1 MTIAQQLYDLLG
13 IDAEL
18 DRCKSSI
25 AAIDETLAD
34 DRQIRDRRRAV
45 EVGRAVLSKQETQ
58 RRDIELSIGSSQEK
72 GKQLEETLYGG
83 SVRNS
88 RELEGMHLELSLLKE
103 NQQKQEEGLLRA
115 LEAIEDTERKLGR
128 LEGGLRE
135 MEETRERQLVNLG
148 GERAQLESEIEA
160 LEARR
165 RGMASLV
172 SPEDLR
178 LYDRMRVARQGQA
191 VSRVE
196 RGVCGGCRI
205 SLPSRVVQQARTSQ
219 RPVQCPSCSR
229 ILFVSQ

>member
-13 IDAEL
+13 IDGEL
-18 DRCKSSI
+18 DRCRSTI
-25 AAIDETLAD
+25 ASIDETLAD
-34 DRQIRDRRRAV
+34 DRLLRERRRVV
-45 EVGRAVLSKQETQ
+45 EAGRAVLNRQETE
-58 RRDIELSIGSSQEK
+58 RRDMELSIGSFQEK
-72 GKQLEETLYGG
+72 GKQLEEKLYGG

-88 RELEGMHLELSLLKE
+88 RELEGMNLELELLRE
-103 NQQKQEEGLLRA
+103 NQRKHEEGLLRA

-128 LEGGLRE
+128 LEDGLRE
-135 MEETRERQLVNLG
+135 MQEAREQQHASLA
-148 GERAQLESEIEA
+148 GERAQLEAASEA
-160 LEARR
+160 LQARR
-165 RGMASLV
+165 SGMASQV
-172 SPEDLR
+172 NPEHLR
-178 LYDRMRVARQGQA
+178 LYDRMRIARQGQA

>member
-13 IDAEL
+13 VDGEL
-18 DRCKSSI
+18 DRCRSTI
-25 AAIDETLAD
+25 ASIDETLAD
-34 DRQIRDRRRAV
+34 DRLLRERRRVV
-45 EVGRAVLSKQETQ
+45 EAGRAVLSRQETK
-58 RRDIELSIGSSQEK
+58 RRDIELSIGSFQEK

-88 RELEGMHLELSLLKE
+88 RELEGMNKELELLRE
-103 NQQKQEEGLLRA
+103 NQHKHEEGLLRA

-128 LEGGLRE
+128 LEDGLRE
-135 MEETRERQLVNLG
+135 MEEAREQQHVSLVD
-148 GERAQLESEIEA
+148 ERAQLEAESEA
-160 LEARR
+160 LQARR
-165 RGMASLV
+165 SGMASQV
-172 SPEDLR
+172 DPDHLR
-178 LYDRMRVARQGQA
+178 LYDRMRLARQGQA

>member
-13 IDAEL
+13 VDGEL
-18 DRCKSSI
+18 DRCRNTI
-25 AAIDETLAD
+25 ASIDETLAD
-34 DRQIRDRRRAV
+34 DRLLRERRRVV
-45 EVGRAVLSKQETQ
+45 EAGRAVLSRQETE
-58 RRDIELSIGSSQEK
+58 RRDIELSIGSFQEK

-88 RELEGMHLELSLLKE
+88 RELEGMNKELELLRE
-103 NQQKQEEGLLRA
+103 NQRRHEEGLLRA

-128 LEGGLRE
+128 LEDGLRE
-135 MEETRERQLVNLG
+135 MEEAREQQQVSLV
-148 GERAQLESEIEA
+148 GERAQLEAESEA
-160 LEARR
+160 LQVRR
-165 RGMASLV
+165 SGMASQV
-172 SPEDLR
+172 NPEHLR

-191 VSRVE
+191 VARVE

>member
-13 IDAEL
+13 VDGEL
-18 DRCKSSI
+18 DRCRSTI
-25 AAIDETLAD
+25 ASIDETLSD
-34 DRQIRDRRRAV
+34 DRLLRERRRVV
-45 EVGRAVLSKQETQ
+45 EAGRAVLSRQETE
-58 RRDIELSIGSSQEK
+58 RRDMELSIGSFQEK

-88 RELEGMHLELSLLKE
+88 RELEAMNTELELLRE
-103 NQQKQEEGLLRA
+103 NQRKHEEGLLRA

-128 LEGGLRE
+128 LEDGLRE
-135 MEETRERQLVNLG
+135 MEEAREQQQVTLV
-148 GERAQLESEIEA
+148 GERAQLEAESEA
-160 LEARR
+160 LQARR
-165 RGMASLV
+165 SGMASQV
-172 SPEDLR
+172 SAEDLR

-191 VSRVE
+191 VARVE

>member
-13 IDAEL
+13 VDGEL
-18 DRCKSSI
+18 DRCRSTI
-25 AAIDETLAD
+25 ASIDETLAD
-34 DRQIRDRRRAV
+34 DRLLRERRRVV
-45 EVGRAVLSKQETQ
+45 EAGRAVLSRQETE
-58 RRDIELSIGSSQEK
+58 RRDIELSIGSFQEK

-88 RELEGMHLELSLLKE
+88 RELEGMNKELELLRE
-103 NQQKQEEGLLRA
+103 NQQKHEEGLLRA

-128 LEGGLRE
+128 LEDGLRE
-135 MEETRERQLVNLG
+135 METAREQQHVSLVD
-148 GERAQLESEIEA
+148 ERAQLEAESEA
-160 LEARR
+160 LQTRR
-165 RGMASLV
+165 SGMASQV
-172 SPEDLR
+172 SPEHLR

>member
-18 DRCKSSI
+18 DRCRSSI
-25 AAIDETLAD
+25 VAIDETLAD
-34 DRQIRDRRRAV
+34 DKQIRDRRRAV
-45 EVGRAVLSKQETQ
+45 EVGRTVLSRQETQ

-83 SVRNS
+83 SVRNA

-135 MEETRERQLVNLG
+135 MEESREQQRVDLS

-165 RGMASLV
+165 RGMASQIR
-172 SPEDLR
+172 PDDLR
-178 LYDRMRVARQGQA
+178 LYDRMRIARQGQA